1 MSDPARTEVAEE
13 TPRPEREPES
23 GEASVTL
30 LLAAMGR
37 VARFGG
43 ELVALEA
50 RAVSQ
55 GARRVA
61 KFHTAT
67 WMCALT
73 AWLALNAALA
83 SLAYTRLAVEPGVA
97 LLLVAALN
105 LALAGLMHKLRA
117 RHLREMT
124 RLPLLGFLERRY

>member
-1 MSDPARTEVAEE
+1 MSDPARTELAEE
-13 TPRPEREPES
+13 TTRPERGPES
-23 GEASVTL
+23 GEASVAL
-30 LLAAMGR
+30 LLAAIGR
-37 VARFGG
+37 VARYGG

-50 RAVSQ
+50 LAVRQ

-73 AWLALNAALA
+73 AWFALNAALA
-83 SLAYTRLAVEPGVA
+83 SLAYTRLALDPGLA
-97 LLLVAALN
+97 LLLLAALN
-105 LALAGLMHKLRA
+105 LALAGLMHRLRT

-124 RLPLLGFLERRY
+124 RLPLLGFLARRY

>member
-1 MSDPARTEVAEE
+1 MSGPSRTEVAEE
-13 TPRPEREPES
+13 TLRPERETDS

-50 RAVSQ
+50 RAVRQ

-73 AWLALNAALA
+73 AWLALNAALV
-83 SLAYTRLAVEPGVA
+83 SLAYTRLAIDPGLA
-97 LLLVAALN
+97 LLLATALN
-105 LALAGLMHKLRA
+105 LGLAGLMHRLR
-117 RHLREMT
+117 RRQLREMT
-124 RLPLLGFLERRY
+124 RLPLLGFLDRRY

>member
-1 MSDPARTEVAEE
+1 MSGPARTDVTERAH
-13 TPRPEREPES
+13 RPESESDS
-23 GEASVTL
+23 GEASVAL

-50 RAVSQ
+50 RAIRQ

-61 KFHTAT
+61 KFHTAA

-73 AWLALNAALA
+73 AWLALNAALV
-83 SLAYTRLAVEPGVA
+83 SLAYTRLAIDPGIA
-97 LLLVAALN
+97 LLLVTAIN
-105 LALAGLMHKLRA
+105 FALAGLMHRLR
-117 RHLREMT
+117 RSHLREMT